1 MEIRVYAECLEQG
14 LDFKEYLHNINSSF
28 NIKNIYPTKAR
39 GNITTKDSILQKITK
54 LKDFDVIITI
64 VSHNQ
69 ETPILLVEYSTA
81 VPTDDHK
88 MQRSDVYFYSSLFKI
103 PVLKISP
110 HSKGLSNNH
119 GGGDK
124 ITLIREQNLTLKIN
138 ALVYFIEWESENDLL
153 LTNPKR
159 NSCIRYNTKIENILK
174 NILSKHLNSTALN
187 FYDELLSEN
196 MQYFD
201 EKHLAEL
208 KASFSNSTRFQ
219 KENEKLIV
227 KINRFGHAMDPD
239 RGILFFVNALF
250 EGENIIT
257 KIIIKRERQS
267 GKESYDSL
275 FDGLSTPIQDK
286 LQKLIKQDFNAD
298 IALEVF
304 KTATNINVLCKKK
317 NSNHFE
323 IEDNDF
329 KDFLENYNSITY
341 KSIFINSSCLR
352 LCDTY
357 SNIICELSWNANVAK
372 EYLLSLKGG
381 INNATTLYPLTMQ
394 NAKEDIITFA
404 SVVLLQQI
412 GAKILSVS
420 YPGAQGDKAILIG
433 NGRQTKRIYIDIIAH
448 KDSKK
453 CFVLLQEN
461 KEKKNDLRQDEKK
474 LLDIKD
480 NHFDSLQELFH
491 KIHTSYIEK
500 DSLYLG
506 LGSKFKLDS
515 ISPFFSIDYIF
526 AFEIYS
532 CDKYTN
538 ILWNVDIIN
547 LDLIHLFKPLLN
559 AENKLQ
565 GMISLD
571 LIYKA

>member
-404 SVVLLQQI
+404 SVVLLQKI
-412 GAKILSVS
+412 GAKTLSVS

-433 NGRQTKRIYIDIIAH
+433 NGRQTKRIYVDIIAH

-515 ISPFFSIDYIF
+515 ISPFFSVDYIF

-538 ILWNVDIIN
+538 ILWNVAIIN

>member
-1 MEIRVYAECLEQG
+1 MEIRIYAECLEQG

-28 NIKNIYPTKAR
+28 NIKNIYLTKAR
-39 GNITTKDSILQKITK
+39 GNITTIDSILQKITK
-54 LKDFDVIITI
+54 LKDFDIIITI
-64 VSHNQ
+64 VSCNQ

-110 HSKGLSNNH
+110 YSKGLSNNH

-124 ITLIREQNLTLKIN
+124 ITPTREQSLTLKIN

-159 NSCIRYNTKIENILK
+159 NSCIPYSTKIENILK
-174 NILSKHLNSTALN
+174 NILSKYLNRTILN
-187 FYDELLSEN
+187 PYDELLN
-196 MQYFD
+196 DNKKYFD
-201 EKHLAEL
+201 KKQIVEL
-208 KASFSNSTRFQ
+208 KDLFVDSTRFK

-250 EGENIIT
+250 ESENIIT

-267 GKESYDSL
+267 GNESYDSL
-275 FDGLSTPIQDK
+275 FDGLSDSIKEK
-286 LQKLIKQDFNAD
+286 LNKLIKQDYNAD
-298 IALEVF
+298 IALEIF
-304 KTATNINVLCKKK
+304 RTATNINVLCKKID
-317 NSNHFE
+317 SNHFE

-329 KDFLENYNSITY
+329 KYFLENYNSITY
-341 KSIFINSSCLR
+341 KSIFINSSSLR

-357 SNIICELSWNANVAK
+357 NNVICEVSWNTNVAK
-372 EYLLSLKGG
+372 EYLFSLKGG
-381 INNATTLYPLTMQ
+381 INDVTTLYPLTMQ

-404 SVVLLQQI
+404 SVALLHKI

-433 NGRQTKRIYIDIIAH
+433 SGRQTKRIYVDIIAY
-448 KDSKK
+448 KDSQK
-453 CFVLLQEN
+453 CFVLLHEN
-461 KEKKNDLRQDEKK
+461 KEKKNDLKQDEKK

-480 NHFDSLQELFH
+480 NHFDSLQELFC
-491 KIHTSYIEK
+491 KMQTSHIER

-515 ISPFFSIDYIF
+515 ISLFFNVDYIF

-532 CDKYTN
+532 CGKHTN
-538 ILWNVDIIN
+538 IIWNVAIIN

-559 AENKLQ
+559 TENKLQ
-565 GMISLD
+565 GIISLD

>member
-394 NAKEDIITFA
+394 K
-404 SVVLLQQI
+404 
-412 GAKILSVS
+412 KIL
-420 YPGAQGDKAILIG
+420 
-433 NGRQTKRIYIDIIAH
+433 
-448 KDSKK
+448 
-453 CFVLLQEN
+453 
-461 KEKKNDLRQDEKK
+461 
-474 LLDIKD
+474 
-480 NHFDSLQELFH
+480 
-491 KIHTSYIEK
+491 
-500 DSLYLG
+500 
-506 LGSKFKLDS
+506 
-515 ISPFFSIDYIF
+515 
-526 AFEIYS
+526 
-532 CDKYTN
+532 
-538 ILWNVDIIN
+538 
-547 LDLIHLFKPLLN
+547 
-559 AENKLQ
+559 
-565 GMISLD
+565 
-571 LIYKA
+571 

>member
-404 SVVLLQQI
+404 SVVLLQKI

-515 ISPFFSIDYIF
+515 ISPFFSVDYIF

-538 ILWNVDIIN
+538 ILWNVAIIN

>member
-159 NSCIRYNTKIENILK
+159 NSCIPYNTKIENILK

-381 INNATTLYPLTMQ
+381 INNATTLYPFTMQ

-404 SVVLLQQI
+404 SVVLLQKI

-433 NGRQTKRIYIDIIAH
+433 NGRQTKRIYVDIIAH

-538 ILWNVDIIN
+538 ILWNVAIIN

>member
-1 MEIRVYAECLEQG
+1 M
-14 LDFKEYLHNINSSF
+14 
-28 NIKNIYPTKAR
+28 
-39 GNITTKDSILQKITK
+39 
-54 LKDFDVIITI
+54 
-64 VSHNQ
+64 
-69 ETPILLVEYSTA
+69 VEYSTA

-88 MQRSDVYFYSSLFKI
+88 MQRSDVYFYSSIFKI

-124 ITLIREQNLTLKIN
+124 ITLAREQNLTLKIN
-138 ALVYFIEWESENDLL
+138 ALVYFIEWESKNDLL
-153 LTNPKR
+153 LTNSKR
-159 NSCIRYNTKIENILK
+159 NSCIPYNIKIENILK
-174 NILSKHLNSTALN
+174 NILSKYLNHTALN
-187 FYDELLSEN
+187 FYDELLSEK
-196 MQYFD
+196 MQDFD
-201 EKHLAEL
+201 EKHLLEL
-208 KASFSNSTRFQ
+208 KNSFVDSTRFQ
-219 KENEKLIV
+219 RENKKLIV

-250 EGENIIT
+250 ESENIIT

-267 GKESYDSL
+267 GRESYDSL
-275 FDGLSTPIQDK
+275 FDGLSTPIRNK
-286 LQKLIKQDFNAD
+286 LQALIKQDFNANT
-298 IALEVF
+298 ALEIF
-304 KTATNINVLCKKK
+304 KTATNINVLCKQVDI

-329 KDFLENYNSITY
+329 KDFLKNYSSITY
-341 KSIFINSSCLR
+341 KSIFLNSSSLR
-352 LCDTY
+352 LCDIY
-357 SNIICELSWNANVAK
+357 NNVICEVSWNTKIAK
-372 EYLLSLKGG
+372 EYLFSLKGG
-381 INNATTLYPLTMQ
+381 INNAATLYPLTMQ

-404 SVVLLQQI
+404 SVDLLHKI

-433 NGRQTKRIYIDIIAH
+433 NGRQTKRIYVDIIAH

-461 KEKKNDLRQDEKK
+461 KEKINDLKQDEKK

-480 NHFDSLQELFH
+480 NHFNSLQELFY
-491 KIHTSYIEK
+491 KMQTSYIQK

-506 LGSKFKLDS
+506 LGSKFELDS
-515 ISPFFSIDYIF
+515 ISPFFSVDYIF

-532 CDKYTN
+532 CNKHTN
-538 ILWNVDIIN
+538 ILWNVAIIN
-547 LDLIHLFKPLLN
+547 FDLICLFYPLLN

-565 GMISLD
+565 GIISLD